1 MNETTFALTVDLA
14 RPLLAATLGLG
25 ALAALL
31 LALDVRRARGSA
43 ARRAAVAASGAL
55 AVGLFVLAVL
65 RPAYVTSR
73 GLRVGPRVVLLLD
86 ASRSMDLPAGGAPR
100 ASTAPE
106 VLSALEKHKAG
117 PRLSVLRF
125 GEGAPRETSAREK
138 RWGLGAP
145 LRKSDLSAAIDALA
159 RAADE
164 RPTAIVVLSDGR
176 LDRPGAASPGD
187 ELRVALGGL
196 RAPVHT
202 VPAARD
208 EPADASVRRVVASG
222 AAVAHQ
228 PLSLRVELGCGGSL
242 ACDKLRVS
250 ARELRE
256 DGPPTPLAE
265 GTAVFE
271 GKAATVD
278 LTITLDRSGSRVIE
292 VAHEAVRGDVVREN
306 DRRFLEIDVA
316 RDRVRVLH
324 VAGRPT
330 YDVRALRT
338 WLKGDASIDVV
349 AFFILRTLTDDVHS
363 PDRDLALIPFPVDEL
378 FSVHLSSFD
387 AVVLQDFDAAP
398 YSLTRYLPALASYV
412 QKGGG
417 LIMVGGPDAF
427 VPGHYARTKLA
438 ETLPVSLELDADASG
453 IDPQPLVPQLTEAGK
468 LAPVLGP
475 LRALTGNELPEM
487 PGTNVVDDAAPGA
500 TVLLEHPTR
509 RTSTGKAMPLL
520 TLGEQKSGRV
530 IALTLDGTHRLAMS
544 TFAAD
549 TAGRAHG
556 ALWDGLLGWL
566 MRDPKYEPASVA
578 FPEGCIAGE
587 PLVVAVRA
595 LPLEGARAK
604 VVLKELGTGDVVHE
618 SEHALAGE
626 SLRFSAPPLEPG
638 GYSASVELT
647 VERAVGVR
655 SAGPTARRDFACE
668 AGGDEW
674 ADSRPDPARL
684 EALAKATGGVT
695 LAPKDVGSLALP
707 EAALV
712 TAERATRP
720 LLPPWGWTLGASVF
734 LGLHWVLRRKQG
746 LS

>member
-1 MNETTFALTVDLA
+1 MNETSLALSVDLA
-14 RPLLAATLGLG
+14 RPLLVAALGLG
-25 ALAALL
+25 ALALVLL
-31 LALDVRRARGSA
+31 VFDVRRARGTS
-43 ARRAAVAASGAL
+43 ARRAAVGASGAV
-55 AVGLFVLAVL
+55 AVALFVLALL
-65 RPAYVTSR
+65 RPAYVTAR

-86 ASRSMDLPAGGAPR
+86 ASRSMDLPDGSATR
-100 ASTAPE
+100 ASSAPL
-106 VLSALEKHKAG
+106 VISALEKHAAG

-125 GEGAPRETSAREK
+125 GEGAPRETSARE
-138 RWGLGAP
+138 RRGGLGAP
-145 LRKSDLSAAIDALA
+145 LRKSDLSTAIDALA

-176 LDRPGAASPGD
+176 LDRPGSASPG
-187 ELRVALGGL
+187 ESLREALGSL

-202 VPAARD
+202 VPATRE
-208 EPADASVRRVVASG
+208 EPADASIRRVVASG

-228 PLSLRVELGCGGSL
+228 PLSLKVELGCGGAL

-256 DGPPTPLAE
+256 DGPPTTLAE

-271 GKAATVD
+271 GKTATVD
-278 LTITLDRSGSRVIE
+278 LTVTLDRSGSRVIE

-398 YSLTRYLPALASYV
+398 YSLTRYLPALGAYV
-412 QKGGG
+412 AKGGG

-427 VPGHYARTKLA
+427 VPGHYARTALA
-438 ETLPVSLELDADASG
+438 ATLPVSLDLDADASG
-453 IDPQPLVPQLTEAGK
+453 IDPQPLVPRLTEAGK

-475 LRALTGNELPEM
+475 LRSLVGSELPEM

-509 RTSTGKAMPLL
+509 RTSTGKPMPLL

-566 MRDPKYEPASVA
+566 MRDPKYEPASVSL
-578 FPEGCIAGE
+578 PEGCIAGE
-587 PLVVAVRA
+587 PVVLSVRA
-595 LPLEGARAK
+595 LPLEGARAR

-618 SEHALAGE
+618 SEHPLVGE
-626 SLRFSAPPLEPG
+626 SLRFSAPALEPG
-638 GYSASVELT
+638 GYSASVELS
-647 VERAVGVR
+647 VERAVGAR

-674 ADSRPDPARL
+674 ADSRPDPERL
-684 EALAKATGGVT
+684 SAIAKATKGVM
-695 LAPKDVGSLALP
+695 LDARELSSLALP

-712 TAERATRP
+712 TAERSTRP
-720 LLPPWGWTLGASVF
+720 VLPPWGWTLGAALF

-746 LS
+746 LT